1 MGRNL
6 CYIIMSLLK
15 LYVNCICLC
24 TSSTLKVKQANLP
37 AGHSFCLRD
46 RYKD

>member
-6 CYIIMSLLK
+6 CYIIVSLLK

-24 TSSTLKVKQANLP
+24 TSTLKVKQANLP
-37 AGHSFCLRD
+37 AGHSFCFRD